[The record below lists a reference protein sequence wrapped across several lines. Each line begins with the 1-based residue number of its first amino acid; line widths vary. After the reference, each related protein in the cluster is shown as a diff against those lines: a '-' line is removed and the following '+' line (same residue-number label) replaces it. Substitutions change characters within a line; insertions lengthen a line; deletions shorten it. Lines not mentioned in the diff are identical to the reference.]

1 MKEHTRQEHQEGKQR
16 DSLPH
21 PKAAGVLPV
30 TDGFQSERGSWRPA
44 EEMPEIMEHWRVHT
58 VGPS

>member
-30 TDGFQSERGSWRPA
+30 TDGFQSERGS
-44 EEMPEIMEHWRVHT
+44 
-58 VGPS
+58 